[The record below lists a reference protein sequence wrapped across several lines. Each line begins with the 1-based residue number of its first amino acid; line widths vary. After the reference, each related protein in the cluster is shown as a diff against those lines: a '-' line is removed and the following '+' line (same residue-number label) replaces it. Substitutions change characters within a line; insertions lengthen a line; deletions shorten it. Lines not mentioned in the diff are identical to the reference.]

1 MNYEITTQPHV
12 LLEKTA
18 IITPDVNTAAA
29 IIQNWTDV
37 LVHDESHVLIISFL
51 GGHAGLEMSKKAPF
65 WF

>member
-12 LLEKTA
+12 LLEKNA
-18 IITPDVNTAAA
+18 IITPDVNTVAA